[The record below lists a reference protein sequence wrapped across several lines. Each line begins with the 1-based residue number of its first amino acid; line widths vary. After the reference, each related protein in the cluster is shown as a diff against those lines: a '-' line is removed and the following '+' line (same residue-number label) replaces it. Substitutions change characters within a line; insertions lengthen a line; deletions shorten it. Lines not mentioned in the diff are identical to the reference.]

1 MHTQDGI
8 TKGIVIACIAVLSLA
23 IVATVAALSHS
34 VEGIEE
40 NSAAAPQHIEPS
52 ADNSYLVTPSGNTY
66 VYKFYDDVG
75 AICFLAEGGQRG
87 RQQSVAIY
95 CIPGAK

>member
-1 MHTQDGI
+1 MRTQDGI

-23 IVATVAALSHS
+23 IVATVAALSHDAHD
-34 VEGIEE
+34 IEA
-40 NSAAAPQHIEPS
+40 NAAPGHIEPS
-52 ADNSYLVTPSGNTY
+52 EDNSFLVTPNDRTR

-75 AICFLAEGGQRG
+75 AICFLAESQVGNGVG
-87 RQQSVAIY
+87 IY